1 MYRQDVTRVIR
12 WTVAV
17 MAAVEVTLI
26 AVGVLVFMAVQGCA
40 APTPEPEVV
49 TAPPPVTIQEEKPKE
64 PEVVPVVDAGNPEVD
79 DGVFEITQT
88 GYVGVVALFDYNRS
102 TLTAQSRQH
111 LNEIA
116 GALTDSFTVIGHCDE
131 RGTEE
136 YNLALGEARARA
148 VVTYLGALGVRGM
161 RVVSKGELEPLCR
174 DGTEY
179 CHSKNRRVELQ
190 GGE

>member
-17 MAAVEVTLI
+17 MAAVEVTII

-49 TAPPPVTIQEEKPKE
+49 TAPPPVTIQAEKPKE

-79 DGVFEITQT
+79 DGVFEMKLT
-88 GYVGVVALFDYNRS
+88 GYVGVVALFDYDQS
-102 TLTAQSRQH
+102 ALTAQSRQH

-116 GALTDSFTVIGHCDE
+116 GALTDSFTVIGHCDD

-179 CHSKNRRVELQ
+179 CHAKNRRVEIQ